1 MKKLSITLFWIFAM
15 LVEIGSATVPTK
27 DLEPQVAIK
36 LVALKANVPQNAIEI
51 SFIIDGTLCG
61 EKGFEASHARRVAAI
76 HAVRKEGGGQSRVMV
91 FYDFIWNESLG
102 WFMWESQPERT
113 GVAVYIWS
121 ENKGSIVN
129 R

>member
-1 MKKLSITLFWIFAM
+1 M
-15 LVEIGSATVPTK
+15 LGGIGTAALPAR
-27 DLEPQVAIK
+27 DLEPQVAAK
-36 LVALKANVPQNAIEI
+36 LVALKANVPQNTIEI

-61 EKGFEASHARRVAAI
+61 EKGFDASHARRVAAI
-76 HAVRKEGGGQSRVMV
+76 HAIRTEGGGQKRVMV

-102 WFMWESQPERT
+102 WFMWDSQTERT
-113 GVAVYIWS
+113 GEAVYIWS